1 MDNFEGVVEFVHCFG
16 LGQLVVLYEV
26 SPVLVDDGV
35 EGQTVPPGG
44 GEVPHVDVVVA
55 SSLDLAP
62 QQQGVLGRPRLL
74 ALLLHHGDLL
84 DLEPQ
89 DDGPDETEGESGVA
103 VHDVVGAHILQVNSL
118 LVEEAQGLV
127 HVLQAVN
134 SHLSFGRFGLQE
146 CLFKTMKIVSEMLPV
161 FLLTRSLAA

>member
-1 MDNFEGVVEFVHCFG
+1 MIEVEDCVG
-16 LGQLVVLYEV
+16 LGEFVVLYEV
-26 SPVLVDDGV
+26 STVLVDDGI
-35 EGQTVPPGG
+35 EGQTVSPGG

-89 DDGPDETEGESGVA
+89 DDGPDETEGEPGVA
-103 VHDVVGAHILQVNSL
+103 VHDVVGAHVLQVNSL
-118 LVEEAQGLV
+118 LVEEAQGFV
-127 HVLQAVN
+127 HILQAVN
-134 SHLSFGRFGLQE
+134 SHFSFGRFRQ
-146 CLFKTMKIVSEMLPV
+146 
-161 FLLTRSLAA
+161 SLA